1 MHGSPP
7 CAITVARFGA
17 WRAAV
22 AALALAAL
30 ASLGAWV
37 LASPLG
43 EGDWVRAGV
52 ALASIATLALAASLW
67 RQPVVDLRWDGLAWA
82 VAVPAGAP
90 QVAGRLEI
98 AIDLGSFLLLRFT
111 PAGRFGPAAVRW
123 IPVGRSGLE
132 PQWHA
137 FRCAV
142 HSPQPTAGPAA
153 ADARRS

>member
-30 ASLGAWV
+30 ASLAAWLV
-37 LASPLG
+37 GSPLG
-43 EGDWVRAGV
+43 EDTRIRVGV
-52 ALASIATLALAASLW
+52 GAAALATLALAASLW
-67 RQPVVDLRWDGLAWA
+67 RQPAVRLRWDGLAWA
-82 VAVPAGAP
+82 VAAPADGAE
-90 QVAGRLEI
+90 VSGRLEI

-111 PAGRFGPAAVRW
+111 PAGRSGPVAVSW
-123 IPVGRSGLE
+123 IPVGRAGLE
-132 PQWHA
+132 PEWHG

-142 HSPQPTAGPAA
+142 HSPQRVGPAA
-153 ADARRS
+153 VDPHRP